1 MNFTKTNKSLLSAF
15 REQNQSSFLIF
26 LNFSHNLVCLE
37 SIFSLE
43 IRKIVPRVERTI
55 LSEETQSY
63 FPKELLRD
71 YDILEQIGE
80 VSLD

>member
-1 MNFTKTNKSLLSAF
+1 
-15 REQNQSSFLIF
+15 
-26 LNFSHNLVCLE
+26 
-37 SIFSLE
+37 
-43 IRKIVPRVERTI
+43 VPRVERTI